1 MGGQFWG
8 ESLMTRSRLRVGI
21 FTVRDLSV
29 AGGSLMRIVGTTQH
43 LQENGCQVNLFAP
56 TCTPQLEGRVRFV
69 PLTGQCRRHGLSST
83 YVAYP
88 RLLAPLKLMRSDSA
102 LAELIRDQGLDVIH
116 AHQHPAGA
124 RLLKIADRIGI
135 PIVLDVHGILR
146 LQVDD
151 HRAVTRNP
159 MYVPYLL
166 RMERNL
172 FRGVDALFVRTEAER
187 SYIEQLFGVPTGR
200 IHIVPDATDVEFLS
214 NPVSPVEITALE
226 AELGLG
232 GKHVILFGGEFKA
245 QSGLLDLIE
254 AYGMVKA
261 RRPDVALLL
270 LGDGMLMPQ
279 VRKAIERTGL
289 SDVILL
295 GRQPRERLRLCQ
307 QLADVVVTPEIQ
319 SVYNELALPLKLLD
333 CLASGRPAVAT
344 RISCHVSIIEDGVN
358 GFLVQPGDPVDMA
371 AGLER
376 ALDAGPHSDVARRGR
391 AMVQER
397 YSWRQSALHADR
409 AYRSVIAGA
418 RSRAA
423 SARAQL

>member
-1 MGGQFWG
+1 MGRQLQR
-8 ESLMTRSRLRVGI
+8 ESLVTGGRLRVGI

-43 LQENGCQVNLFAP
+43 LQENGCQVDLFAP
-56 TCTPQLEGRVRFV
+56 TFTSQLEGRVRYV
-69 PLTGQCRRHGLSST
+69 PLAGACRRHGLSST

-88 RLLAPLKLMRSDSA
+88 TLLAPLKLMRSDSA
-102 LAELIRDQGLDVIH
+102 LAALIRGQGIDVIH
-116 AHQHPAGA
+116 AHQHPAGV

-135 PIVLDVHGILR
+135 PIILDVHGILG
-146 LQVDD
+146 LQADD

-159 MYVPYLL
+159 LYVPYLL

-172 FRGVDALFVRTEAER
+172 FRGVDALFVRTESER
-187 SYIEQLFGVPTGR
+187 AYIGRQFGVAAER
-200 IHIVPDATDVEFLS
+200 IHIVPDATDVEFLGS
-214 NPVSPVEITALE
+214 PVSAAELAAFG
-226 AELGLG
+226 AELGLDA
-232 GKHVILFGGEFKA
+232 KRIILFGGEFKA
-245 QSGLLDLIE
+245 QSGLLDLVE
-254 AYGMVKA
+254 AYGLLKA

-270 LGDGMLMPQ
+270 LGDGMLMPRVEETIQ
-279 VRKAIERTGL
+279 RTGL
-289 SDVILL
+289 SDVVLL

-344 RISCHVSIIEDGVN
+344 RIACHASIIEDGVN
-358 GFLVQPGDPVDMA
+358 GFLVQAGDPVDMA

-376 ALDAGPHSDVARRGR
+376 ALDAGPDGDVARRGR
-391 AMVQER
+391 ATVRER
-397 YSWRQSALHADR
+397 YSWRQSAQEAER
-409 AYRSVIAGA
+409 AYRTVVALA

-423 SARAQL
+423 SGRRQR